1 MKIPIVK
8 DMPLEEVKQKI
19 EAEFPN
25 YTCKFRNKNMLVV
38 SSSSTAGAIV
48 MSRKNKA
55 VVNEG
60 FPTMGGQMLFVLCLI
75 GLGILIPLI
84 IYMAAFFPGQKK
96 VRMDVAELIKKNY
109 GENPTVLD

>member
-1 MKIPIVK
+1 MKVPIVK
-8 DMPLEEVKQKI
+8 EMPLEEVKQKI

-48 MSRKNKA
+48 MSRKGKA
-55 VVNEG
+55 IVNEG
-60 FPTMGGQMLFVLCLI
+60 FPTMGGQMLFVVCLI

-84 IYMAAFFPGQKK
+84 IYLAAFFPAQKAIK
-96 VRMDVAELIKKNY
+96 VNVAELIKKNY
-109 GENPTVLD
+109 GENPNVLD